1 MAGCVVEAT
10 ALARVVLVAV
20 CAGAWVF
27 VRLDALVA
35 VFGLLDIVVNVKLGC
50 EPERVRDQP
59 RDRRVSTS
67 RELTT

>member
-35 VFGLLDIVVNVKLGC
+35 VFGLLDIVVDVKLGC
-50 EPERVRDQP
+50 
-59 RDRRVSTS
+59 VSA
-67 RELTT
+67 